1 MRNSCCGCSN
11 GMENME
17 TTLRMKK
24 ILLILLCALSLPLFA
39 AKDKL
44 TTVSITYEYLSND
57 RHESQEEAEIHAIE
71 KAKRKALEK
80 AFGVDVSSIVVSMDK
95 EKTENGRLINDEEFF
110 SLGSTVAR
118 GEWIETISEKIL
130 NAYHDG
136 ELWRVRVFVEG
147 KAREKEGVPIDI
159 QYAFVNNAHDKQNR
173 TTYYDNDDIFLRFSS
188 PVAGALCVY
197 LIDNEKTAYCLLPYM
212 RSEKGYQDVK
222 ANKEYLFFSS
232 DTDQE
237 ADEYVLTTP
246 TAVEHN
252 VLYVI
257 FSPNKFTK
265 ARDKKGARNWRKQ
278 QVPRNL
284 PYKDFVEWL
293 AKVQTA
299 DKNMQ
304 VRTEVISIFQ

>member
-1 MRNSCCGCSN
+1 
-11 GMENME
+11 
-17 TTLRMKK
+17 MKK
-24 ILLILLCALSLPLFA
+24 VVLFILCVLSLPLFA
-39 AKDKL
+39 GKDKL
-44 TTVSITYEYLSND
+44 TNVSITYDYLSND
-57 RHESQEEAEIHAIE
+57 RNESRAEAEIHAIE
-71 KAKRKALEK
+71 KAKRRALEN

-95 EKTENGRLINDEEFF
+95 ETSDNGRLFSDEEFF
-110 SLGSTVAR
+110 SLGSTVAK
-118 GEWIETISEKIL
+118 GEWIETISENIL
-130 NAYHDG
+130 NIYHDG
-136 ELWRVRVFVEG
+136 QLWHVRVFVEG
-147 KAREKEGVPIDI
+147 KAREKSGVPIDI
-159 QYAFVNNAHDKQNR
+159 QYAFINNAHDKQNR
-173 TTYYDNDDIFLRFSS
+173 TTYYDNDDIFLRFIS

-212 RSEKGYQDVK
+212 RSDKGYQDVR
-222 ANKEYLFFSS
+222 ANKEYLFFCS
-232 DTDQE
+232 DTDRE
-237 ADEYVLTTP
+237 ADEYVLTTQ
-246 TAVEHN
+246 TEVEHN

>member
-1 MRNSCCGCSN
+1 
-11 GMENME
+11 ME
-17 TTLRMKK
+17 TTLKMKK
-24 ILLILLCALSLPLFA
+24 VVLFILCVLSLPLFA
-39 AKDKL
+39 GKDKL
-44 TTVSITYEYLSND
+44 TNVSITYDYLSND
-57 RHESQEEAEIHAIE
+57 RNESRAEAEIHAIE
-71 KAKRKALEK
+71 KAKRRALEN

-95 EKTENGRLINDEEFF
+95 ETSDNGRLFSDEEFF
-110 SLGSTVAR
+110 SLGSTVAK
-118 GEWIETISEKIL
+118 GEWIETISENIL
-130 NAYHDG
+130 NIYHDG
-136 ELWRVRVFVEG
+136 QLWHVRVFVEG
-147 KAREKEGVPIDI
+147 KAREKSGVPIDI
-159 QYAFVNNAHDKQNR
+159 QYAFINNAHDKQNR
-173 TTYYDNDDIFLRFSS
+173 TTYYDNDDIFLRFTS

-212 RSEKGYQDVK
+212 RSDKGYQDVR

-232 DTDQE
+232 DTDRE
-237 ADEYVLTTP
+237 ADEYVLTTQ
-246 TAVEHN
+246 TEVEHN

-293 AKVQTA
+293 AQVQTA

>member
-1 MRNSCCGCSN
+1 M
-11 GMENME
+11 
-17 TTLRMKK
+17 MKK
-24 ILLILLCALSLPLFA
+24 ILLIILCILSLPLFA

-44 TTVSITYEYLSND
+44 TTVSLTYDYLSND
-57 RHESQEEAEIHAIE
+57 KNESKAEAEIHAIE
-71 KAKRKALEK
+71 KAKRKALENT
-80 AFGVDVSSIVVSMDK
+80 FGVDVSSIVISMDK
-95 EKTENGRLINDEEFF
+95 ETSENGKFINDEEFF
-110 SLGSTVAR
+110 SLGSTVAK
-118 GEWIETISEKIL
+118 GEWIETVREEIL
-130 NAYHDG
+130 NIYHDG
-136 ELWRVRVFVEG
+136 QLWHVRVFVEG
-147 KAREKEGVPIDI
+147 KAREKSGVPIDI
-159 QYAFVNNAHDKQNR
+159 QYAFVNSAHDKQNR
-173 TTYYDNDDIFLRFSS
+173 STYYDNDDIFLRFSS
-188 PVAGALCVY
+188 PVAGVLCVY

-212 RSEKGYQDVK
+212 RSDKGYQDVR

-232 DTDQE
+232 DEDKE

-246 TAVEHN
+246 TEVEHN

-284 PYKDFVEWL
+284 PYKDFLDWL

>member
-1 MRNSCCGCSN
+1 M
-11 GMENME
+11 
-17 TTLRMKK
+17 MKK
-24 ILLILLCALSLPLFA
+24 ILLIILCILSLPLFA
-39 AKDKL
+39 AKEKL
-44 TTVSITYEYLSND
+44 TTVSITYDYLSND
-57 RHESQEEAEIHAIE
+57 KNESKAEAEIHAIE
-71 KAKRKALEK
+71 KAKRKALENT
-80 AFGVDVSSIVVSMDK
+80 FGVDVSSIVISMDK
-95 EKTENGRLINDEEFF
+95 ETSENGKFINDEEFF
-110 SLGSTVAR
+110 SLGSTVAK
-118 GEWIETISEKIL
+118 GEWIETVREEIL
-130 NAYHDG
+130 NIYHDG
-136 ELWRVRVFVEG
+136 QLWHVRVFVEG
-147 KAREKEGVPIDI
+147 KAREKSGVPIDI
-159 QYAFVNNAHDKQNR
+159 QYAFVNSAHDKQNR
-173 TTYYDNDDIFLRFSS
+173 STYYDNDDIFLRFSS
-188 PVAGALCVY
+188 PVAGVLCVY

-212 RSEKGYQDVK
+212 RSDKGYQDVR

-232 DTDQE
+232 DEDKE

-246 TAVEHN
+246 TEVEHN

-284 PYKDFVEWL
+284 PYKDFLDWL

>member
-1 MRNSCCGCSN
+1 
-11 GMENME
+11 MEIMG
-17 TTLRMKK
+17 TTLKMKK
-24 ILLILLCALSLPLFA
+24 VVLIILCVLSLPLFA

-44 TTVSITYEYLSND
+44 TNVSITYDYLSND
-57 RHESQEEAEIHAIE
+57 RNESKAEAEIHAIE
-71 KAKRKALEK
+71 KAKRRALEN
-80 AFGVDVSSIVVSMDK
+80 AFGVDVSSIMVSMDK
-95 EKTENGRLINDEEFF
+95 ETFNHGRLFNDEEFF
-110 SLGSTVAR
+110 SLGSTVAK

-130 NAYHDG
+130 NIYHDG
-136 ELWRVRVFVEG
+136 ELWHVRVFLEG
-147 KAREKEGVPIDI
+147 KAREKSGVPIDV
-159 QYAFVNNAHDKQNR
+159 QYAFINNSHDKQNR
-173 TTYYDNDDIFLRFSS
+173 TTYYDNDDILLRFTS

-197 LIDNEKTAYCLLPYM
+197 LIDSEKTAYCLLPYM
-212 RSEKGYQDVK
+212 HSDKGYQDVR

-232 DTDQE
+232 DTDKE
-237 ADEYVLTTP
+237 ADEYVLTTQ
-246 TAVEHN
+246 TEVEHN

-299 DKNMQ
+299 DKNVQ

>member
-1 MRNSCCGCSN
+1 
-11 GMENME
+11 ME
-17 TTLRMKK
+17 TTLKMKK
-24 ILLILLCALSLPLFA
+24 VVLFILCVLSLPLFA
-39 AKDKL
+39 GKDKL
-44 TTVSITYEYLSND
+44 TNVSITYDYLSND
-57 RHESQEEAEIHAIE
+57 RNESRAEAEIHAIE
-71 KAKRKALEK
+71 KAKRRALEN

-95 EKTENGRLINDEEFF
+95 ETSDNGRLFSDEEFF
-110 SLGSTVAR
+110 SLGSTVAK
-118 GEWIETISEKIL
+118 GEWIETISENIL
-130 NAYHDG
+130 NIYHDG
-136 ELWRVRVFVEG
+136 QLWHVRVFVEG
-147 KAREKEGVPIDI
+147 KAREKSGVPIDI
-159 QYAFVNNAHDKQNR
+159 QYAFINNAHDKQNR
-173 TTYYDNDDIFLRFSS
+173 TTYYDNDDIFLRFTS

-212 RSEKGYQDVK
+212 RSDKGYQDVR

-232 DTDQE
+232 DTDRK
-237 ADEYVLTTP
+237 ADEYVLTTQ
-246 TAVEHN
+246 TEVEHN

>member
-1 MRNSCCGCSN
+1 M
-11 GMENME
+11 
-17 TTLRMKK
+17 
-24 ILLILLCALSLPLFA
+24 LCVLSLPLFA

-44 TTVSITYEYLSND
+44 TNVSITYDYLSND
-57 RHESQEEAEIHAIE
+57 RNESKAEAEIHAIE
-71 KAKRKALEK
+71 KAKRRALEN

-95 EKTENGRLINDEEFF
+95 ETSDHGRLLNDEEFF
-110 SLGSTVAR
+110 SLGSTVAK

-130 NAYHDG
+130 NIYHDG
-136 ELWRVRVFVEG
+136 QLWHVRVFIEG
-147 KAREKEGVPIDI
+147 KAREKSGVPIDV
-159 QYAFVNNAHDKQNR
+159 QYAFINNAHDKQNR
-173 TTYYDNDDIFLRFSS
+173 TTYYDNDDILLRFTS

-197 LIDNEKTAYCLLPYM
+197 LIDSEKTAYCLLPYM
-212 RSEKGYQDVK
+212 RSDKGYQDVR

-232 DTDQE
+232 DTDKE
-237 ADEYVLTTP
+237 ADEYVLTTQ
-246 TAVEHN
+246 TEVEHN

>member
-1 MRNSCCGCSN
+1 M
-11 GMENME
+11 
-17 TTLRMKK
+17 MKK
-24 ILLILLCALSLPLFA
+24 ILLIILCILSLPLFA

-44 TTVSITYEYLSND
+44 TTVSLTYDYLSND
-57 RHESQEEAEIHAIE
+57 KNESKAEAEIHAIE
-71 KAKRKALEK
+71 KAKRKALENT
-80 AFGVDVSSIVVSMDK
+80 FGVDVSSIVISMDK
-95 EKTENGRLINDEEFF
+95 ETSENGKFINDEEFF
-110 SLGSTVAR
+110 SLGSTVAK
-118 GEWIETISEKIL
+118 GEWIETVREEIL
-130 NAYHDG
+130 NIYHDG
-136 ELWRVRVFVEG
+136 QLWHVRVFVEG
-147 KAREKEGVPIDI
+147 KAREKSGVPIDI
-159 QYAFVNNAHDKQNR
+159 QYAFVNSAHDKQNR
-173 TTYYDNDDIFLRFSS
+173 STYYDNDDIFLRFSS
-188 PVAGALCVY
+188 PVAGVLCVY

-212 RSEKGYQDVK
+212 RSDKGYQDVR

-232 DTDQE
+232 DEDKE

-246 TAVEHN
+246 TEVEHN
-252 VLYVI
+252 VLYII

-284 PYKDFVEWL
+284 PYKDFLDWL

>member
-1 MRNSCCGCSN
+1 
-11 GMENME
+11 
-17 TTLRMKK
+17 MKK
-24 ILLILLCALSLPLFA
+24 VVLFILCVLSLPLFA
-39 AKDKL
+39 GKDKL
-44 TTVSITYEYLSND
+44 TNVSITYDYLSND
-57 RHESQEEAEIHAIE
+57 RNESRAEAEIHAIE
-71 KAKRKALEK
+71 KAKRRALEN

-95 EKTENGRLINDEEFF
+95 ETSDNGRLFSDEEFF
-110 SLGSTVAR
+110 SLGSTVAK
-118 GEWIETISEKIL
+118 GEWIETISENIL
-130 NAYHDG
+130 NIYHDG
-136 ELWRVRVFVEG
+136 QLWHVRVFVEG
-147 KAREKEGVPIDI
+147 KAREKSGVPIDI
-159 QYAFVNNAHDKQNR
+159 QYAFINNAHDKQNR
-173 TTYYDNDDIFLRFSS
+173 TTYYDNDDIFLRFTS

-212 RSEKGYQDVK
+212 RSDKGYQDVR
-222 ANKEYLFFSS
+222 ANKEYLFFCS
-232 DTDQE
+232 DTDRE
-237 ADEYVLTTP
+237 ADEYVLTTQ
-246 TAVEHN
+246 TEVEHN

>member
-1 MRNSCCGCSN
+1 
-11 GMENME
+11 
-17 TTLRMKK
+17 MKK
-24 ILLILLCALSLPLFA
+24 VVLFILCVLSLPLFA
-39 AKDKL
+39 GKDKL
-44 TTVSITYEYLSND
+44 TNVSITYDYLSND
-57 RHESQEEAEIHAIE
+57 RNESRAEAEIHAIE
-71 KAKRKALEK
+71 KAKRRALEN

-95 EKTENGRLINDEEFF
+95 ETSDNGRLFSDEEFF
-110 SLGSTVAR
+110 SLGSTVAK
-118 GEWIETISEKIL
+118 GEWIETISENIL
-130 NAYHDG
+130 NIYHDG
-136 ELWRVRVFVEG
+136 QLWHVRVFVEG
-147 KAREKEGVPIDI
+147 KAREKSGVPIDI
-159 QYAFVNNAHDKQNR
+159 QYAFINNAHDKQNR
-173 TTYYDNDDIFLRFSS
+173 TTYYDNDDIFLRFTS

-212 RSEKGYQDVK
+212 RSDKGYQDVR
-222 ANKEYLFFSS
+222 ANKEYLFFCS
-232 DTDQE
+232 DTDRE
-237 ADEYVLTTP
+237 ADEYVLTTQ
-246 TAVEHN
+246 TEVEHN

-293 AKVQTA
+293 AQVQTA

>member
-1 MRNSCCGCSN
+1 M
-11 GMENME
+11 
-17 TTLRMKK
+17 MKK
-24 ILLILLCALSLPLFA
+24 ILLIILCILSLPLFA

-44 TTVSITYEYLSND
+44 TTVSLTYDYLSND
-57 RHESQEEAEIHAIE
+57 KNESKAEAEIHAIE
-71 KAKRKALEK
+71 KAKRKALENT
-80 AFGVDVSSIVVSMDK
+80 FGVDVSSIVISMDK
-95 EKTENGRLINDEEFF
+95 ETSENGKFINDEEFF
-110 SLGSTVAR
+110 SLGSTVAK
-118 GEWIETISEKIL
+118 GEWIETVREEIL
-130 NAYHDG
+130 NIYHDG
-136 ELWRVRVFVEG
+136 QLWHVRVFVEG
-147 KAREKEGVPIDI
+147 KAREKSGVPIDI
-159 QYAFVNNAHDKQNR
+159 QYAFVNSAHDKQNR
-173 TTYYDNDDIFLRFSS
+173 STYYDNDDIFLRFSS
-188 PVAGALCVY
+188 PVAGVLCVY

-212 RSEKGYQDVK
+212 RSDKGYQDVR
-222 ANKEYLFFSS
+222 ANKDYLFFSS
-232 DTDQE
+232 DTDKE
-237 ADEYVLTTP
+237 ADEYVLTTQ
-246 TAVEHN
+246 TEVEHN

>member
-1 MRNSCCGCSN
+1 
-11 GMENME
+11 MEI
-17 TTLRMKK
+17 TLMKRV
-24 ILLILLCALSLPLFA
+24 LLIVLCAMSLPLFA
-39 AKDKL
+39 AKEKL
-44 TTVSITYEYLSND
+44 TNVSITYDYLSND
-57 RHESQEEAEIHAIE
+57 RNESKAEAEIHAIE
-71 KAKRKALEK
+71 KAKRRALEK
-80 AFGVDVSSIVVSMDK
+80 AFGVDVSSIVVSMDR
-95 EKTENGRLINDEEFF
+95 ENFEEGRLFSDEEFF
-110 SLGSTVAR
+110 SLGSTVAK
-118 GEWIETISEKIL
+118 GEWIETVTEKIL
-130 NAYHDG
+130 SIYHDG
-136 ELWRVRVFVEG
+136 DIWHVRVFVEG
-147 KAREKEGVPIDI
+147 KAREKSGVPIDL
-159 QYAFVNNAHDKQNR
+159 QYAFINNAHDKQNR
-173 TTYYDNDDIFLRFSS
+173 TTYYDYDDIFLRFSS

-212 RSEKGYQDVK
+212 RSDKGYQDVR
-222 ANKEYLFFSS
+222 ANRDYVFFSS
-232 DTDQE
+232 DTDKE
-237 ADEYVLTTP
+237 ADEYVLTTQ

-265 ARDKKGARNWRKQ
+265 ARDRKGARNWRKQ

>member
-1 MRNSCCGCSN
+1 M
-11 GMENME
+11 
-17 TTLRMKK
+17 
-24 ILLILLCALSLPLFA
+24 LCVLSLPLFA

-44 TTVSITYEYLSND
+44 TNVSITYDYLSND
-57 RHESQEEAEIHAIE
+57 RNESKAEAEIHAIE
-71 KAKRKALEK
+71 KAKRRALEN

-95 EKTENGRLINDEEFF
+95 ETSDHGRLFNDEEFF
-110 SLGSTVAR
+110 SLGSTVAK

-130 NAYHDG
+130 NIYHDG
-136 ELWRVRVFVEG
+136 QLWHVRVFVEG
-147 KAREKEGVPIDI
+147 KAREKSGVPIDV
-159 QYAFVNNAHDKQNR
+159 QYAFINNAHDKQNR
-173 TTYYDNDDIFLRFSS
+173 TTYYDNDDILLRFTS

-197 LIDNEKTAYCLLPYM
+197 LIDSEKTAYCLLPYM
-212 RSEKGYQDVK
+212 RSDKGYQDVR
-222 ANKEYLFFSS
+222 ANKDYLFFSS
-232 DTDQE
+232 DTDKE
-237 ADEYVLTTP
+237 ADEYVLTTQ
-246 TAVEHN
+246 TEVEHN

>member
-1 MRNSCCGCSN
+1 
-11 GMENME
+11 ME
-17 TTLRMKK
+17 TTLKMKK
-24 ILLILLCALSLPLFA
+24 VVLFILCVLSLPLFA
-39 AKDKL
+39 GKDKL
-44 TTVSITYEYLSND
+44 TNVSITYDYLSND
-57 RHESQEEAEIHAIE
+57 RNESRAEAEIHAIE
-71 KAKRKALEK
+71 KAKRRALEN

-95 EKTENGRLINDEEFF
+95 ETSDNGRLFSDEEFF
-110 SLGSTVAR
+110 SLGSTVAK
-118 GEWIETISEKIL
+118 GEWIETISENIL
-130 NAYHDG
+130 NIYHDG
-136 ELWRVRVFVEG
+136 QLWHVRVFVEG
-147 KAREKEGVPIDI
+147 KAREKSGVPIDI
-159 QYAFVNNAHDKQNR
+159 QYAFINNAHDKQNR
-173 TTYYDNDDIFLRFSS
+173 TTYYDNDDIFLRFTS

-212 RSEKGYQDVK
+212 RSDKGYQDVR

-232 DTDQE
+232 DTDRE
-237 ADEYVLTTP
+237 ADEYVLTTQ
-246 TAVEHN
+246 TEVEHN

>member
-1 MRNSCCGCSN
+1 MYYSCSRCGY
-11 GMENME
+11 GMENLE
-17 TTLRMKK
+17 ITLMKRV
-24 ILLILLCALSLPLFA
+24 LLILLCAMSLPLFA
-39 AKDKL
+39 AKEKL
-44 TTVSITYEYLSND
+44 TNVSITYDYLSND
-57 RHESQEEAEIHAIE
+57 RNESKAEAEIHAIE
-71 KAKRKALEK
+71 KAKRKALEN
-80 AFGVDVSSIVVSMDK
+80 AFGVDVSSIVVSMDR
-95 EKTENGRLINDEEFF
+95 ENFEEGRLFSDEEFF
-110 SLGSTVAR
+110 SLGSTVAK
-118 GEWIETISEKIL
+118 GEWIETVTEKIL
-130 NAYHDG
+130 SIYHDG
-136 ELWRVRVFVEG
+136 SIWHVRVFVEG
-147 KAREKEGVPIDI
+147 KAREKSGVPIDL
-159 QYAFVNNAHDKQNR
+159 QYAFINNSHDKQNR

-212 RSEKGYQDVK
+212 RSDKGYQDVR
-222 ANKEYLFFSS
+222 ANRDYVFFSS
-232 DTDQE
+232 DTDKE
-237 ADEYVLTTP
+237 ADEYVLTTQ

-265 ARDKKGARNWRKQ
+265 ARDRKGARNWRKQ

-284 PYKDFVEWL
+284 PYKDFIEWL

>member
-1 MRNSCCGCSN
+1 
-11 GMENME
+11 
-17 TTLRMKK
+17 MKK
-24 ILLILLCALSLPLFA
+24 VVLFILCVLSLPLFA
-39 AKDKL
+39 GKDKL
-44 TTVSITYEYLSND
+44 TNVSITYDYLSND
-57 RHESQEEAEIHAIE
+57 RNESRAEAEIHAIE
-71 KAKRKALEK
+71 KAKRRALEN

-95 EKTENGRLINDEEFF
+95 ETSDNGRLFSDEEFF
-110 SLGSTVAR
+110 SLGSTVAK
-118 GEWIETISEKIL
+118 GEWIETISENIL
-130 NAYHDG
+130 NIYHDG
-136 ELWRVRVFVEG
+136 QLWHVRVFVEG
-147 KAREKEGVPIDI
+147 KAREKSGVPIDI
-159 QYAFVNNAHDKQNR
+159 QYAFINNAHDKQNR
-173 TTYYDNDDIFLRFSS
+173 TTYYDNDDIFLRFIS

-212 RSEKGYQDVK
+212 RSDKGYQDVR
-222 ANKEYLFFSS
+222 ANKEYLFFCS
-232 DTDQE
+232 DTDRE
-237 ADEYVLTTP
+237 ADEYVLTTQ
-246 TAVEHN
+246 TEVEHN

-284 PYKDFVEWL
+284 PYKDLVEWL

>member
-1 MRNSCCGCSN
+1 M
-11 GMENME
+11 
-17 TTLRMKK
+17 
-24 ILLILLCALSLPLFA
+24 LCVLSLPLFA

-44 TTVSITYEYLSND
+44 TNVSITYDYLSND
-57 RHESQEEAEIHAIE
+57 RNESKAEAEIHAIE
-71 KAKRKALEK
+71 KAKRRALEN

-95 EKTENGRLINDEEFF
+95 ETSNHGRLLNDEEFF
-110 SLGSTVAR
+110 SLGSTVAK

-130 NAYHDG
+130 NIYHDG
-136 ELWRVRVFVEG
+136 QLWHVRVFVEG
-147 KAREKEGVPIDI
+147 KAREKSGVQIDV
-159 QYAFVNNAHDKQNR
+159 QYAFINNSHDKQNR
-173 TTYYDNDDIFLRFSS
+173 TTYYDNDDILLRFTS

-197 LIDNEKTAYCLLPYM
+197 LIDSEKTAYCLLPYM
-212 RSEKGYQDVK
+212 RSDKGYQDVR

-232 DTDQE
+232 DTDKE
-237 ADEYVLTTP
+237 ADEYVLTTQ
-246 TAVEHN
+246 TEVEHN

>member
-1 MRNSCCGCSN
+1 M
-11 GMENME
+11 
-17 TTLRMKK
+17 MKK
-24 ILLILLCALSLPLFA
+24 ILLIILCILSLPLFA

-44 TTVSITYEYLSND
+44 TTVSLTYDYLSND
-57 RHESQEEAEIHAIE
+57 KNESKAEAEIHAVE
-71 KAKRKALEK
+71 KAKRKALENT
-80 AFGVDVSSIVVSMDK
+80 FGVDVSSIVVSMDK
-95 EKTENGRLINDEEFF
+95 ETSENGKFINDEEFF
-110 SLGSTVAR
+110 SLGSTVAK
-118 GEWIETISEKIL
+118 GEWIETVREEIL
-130 NAYHDG
+130 NIYHDG
-136 ELWRVRVFVEG
+136 QLWHVRVFVEG
-147 KAREKEGVPIDI
+147 KAREKSGVPIDI
-159 QYAFVNNAHDKQNR
+159 QYAFVNSAHDKQNR
-173 TTYYDNDDIFLRFSS
+173 STYYDNDDIFLRFSS
-188 PVAGALCVY
+188 PVAGVLCVY

-212 RSEKGYQDVK
+212 RSDKGYQDVR

-232 DTDQE
+232 DEDKE

-246 TAVEHN
+246 TEVEHN

-284 PYKDFVEWL
+284 PYKEFLDWL